1 MLPHEDDQPATR
13 TGGNDPA
20 QSPGMSDGNN
30 PPLVE
35 ASSPS
40 TGRRS
45 RVRRT
50 SAFAPLLLLLLAVG
64 AGVGWLMLADAELP
78 PGHFS
83 RRLAS
88 CVPEEQADARTE
100 AEAAACLVDV
110 LVDADRAGALGAAR
124 RDLGTLVAS
133 DPRVHDYCHLAE
145 HRTGAILMREPGR
158 VPRLLLENPEN
169 ICSWGIGHGLLET
182 FGAARAD
189 EAAWRDVLATCRGLR
204 AMPDPYPEVYALCAD
219 GVGHAAWDHHR
230 DVTGAARRCAEL
242 LEESAVSSCTAGV
255 MMQQYRPAE
264 TGKQPPLDPSGLAS
278 YCTDTWP
285 RGNRAGTEGC
295 ANGLGYVLSL
305 SLVGDAV
312 SAVLDAGGT
321 GDTAARGAAE
331 GLRRALAIC
340 ATQSEW
346 AETCEASVLTNLP
359 RHLLGEEDLG
369 DLCEAAGETRTR
381 CGD

>member
-20 QSPGMSDGNN
+20 QSLGMSDGDDV
-30 PPLVE
+30 PPVE
-35 ASSPS
+35 TSAS
-40 TGRRS
+40 TGRRG
-45 RVRRT
+45 RTRRT
-50 SAFAPLLLLLLAVG
+50 TAPSLLLLLAVG
-64 AGVGWLMLADAELP
+64 VGVGWLLLRSNAELP

-88 CVPEEQADARTE
+88 CVPEKQAAAHTE

-110 LVDADRAGALGAAR
+110 LLEADRAGALGAAR
-124 RDLGTLVAS
+124 RDLGTLVTT
-133 DPRVHDYCHLAE
+133 DPRIHNYCHLAE

-158 VPRLLLENPEN
+158 VPRLIMENPEN

-242 LEESAVSSCTAGV
+242 LEESAVSACTAGV

-264 TGKQPPLDPSGLAS
+264 TGKQPPLDPSGLVS

-295 ANGLGYVLSL
+295 ANGIGYVLSL
-305 SLVGDAV
+305 SLIGDAV
-312 SAVLDAGGT
+312 SAELDAGKT
-321 GDTAARGAAE
+321 GVDAARTAGE
-331 GLRRALAIC
+331 GLRHALTIC

-346 AETCEASVLTNLP
+346 AETCEASVLANLP
-359 RHLLGEEDLG
+359 RHLLTGEDLG
-369 DLCEAAGETRTR
+369 ELCAAAGETRTR
-381 CGD
+381 CSN

>member
-1 MLPHEDDQPATR
+1 
-13 TGGNDPA
+13 
-20 QSPGMSDGNN
+20 MSDENDAATIETFS
-30 PPLVE
+30 PP
-35 ASSPS
+35 
-40 TGRRS
+40 TGRRT
-45 RVRRT
+45 RT
-50 SAFAPLLLLLLAVG
+50 NPAVLASLLLLLSVIG
-64 AGVGWLMLADAELP
+64 AGSAWLSLRPNAELP

-83 RRLAS
+83 RRLAA
-88 CVPEEQADARTE
+88 CVPDEQGAARTE
-100 AEAAACLVDV
+100 EEVAACLVDL
-110 LVDADRAGALGAAR
+110 LVAAERAGSLGAAR
-124 RDLGTLVAS
+124 RDLGTLVTT
-133 DPRVHDYCHLAE
+133 DPRVHNYCHLAE

-189 EAAWRDVLATCRGLR
+189 EAAWQDVLATCRGLR

-219 GVGHAAWDHHR
+219 GIGHAAWDHHR

-242 LEESAVSSCTAGV
+242 LEESAVSACAAGV

-264 TGKQPPLDPSGLAS
+264 TGKQPPLDPAGLAS

-312 SAVLDAGGT
+312 SATLDAGGT
-321 GDTAARGAAE
+321 GDDAVRGAGE
-331 GLRRALAIC
+331 GLRRALTIC
-340 ATQSEW
+340 ATQSGW
-346 AETCEASVLTNLP
+346 AETCEDSVLMNLP
-359 RHLLGEEDLG
+359 RHLLGGEDLG
-369 DLCEAAGETRTR
+369 ELCETAGETRTR